1 MLPSGHRMRRRDDFT
16 LAVRRGR
23 RAGRPTVV
31 VHLLRGDASAV
42 PSRAGASR
50 GDVEP
55 GRSATGGIRP
65 VENRPAGAD
74 DASRPFVRMDV
85 DNSANG
91 DPRSASQAA
100 AHQTQRADAPALV
113 GFIVARTVG
122 NAVVRNQ
129 VRRRLR
135 HLVRA
140 RLDRLPGGSLL
151 VVRANPAAGTA
162 RGDEL
167 AADLDSALD
176 RVLRQ
181 TSKGR
186 T

>member
-1 MLPSGHRMRRRDDFT
+1 MRRRDDFT

-23 RAGRPTVV
+23 RAGRPTLV
-31 VHLLRGDASAV
+31 VHLHRGDTSAT
-42 PSRAGASR
+42 PSPAGPSGA
-50 GDVEP
+50 GGAAV
-55 GRSATGGIRP
+55 RSATHAARSAADAVRSPTGESRP
-65 VENRPAGAD
+65 VENRPAGAN
-74 DASRPFVRMDV
+74 DASRPLVSRDV
-85 DNSANG
+85 DNE
-91 DPRSASQAA
+91 
-100 AHQTQRADAPALV
+100 PALV

-122 NAVVRNQ
+122 NAVVRNR